1 MIYNR
6 CMWLLAIKFV
16 FIYFCVLKAPLK
28 STICV
33 TLSKQRRKKTYAI
46 IKEVIKNLS
55 TFSCEK
61 LLFNTVNN
69 TCTFLLITL
78 MKYLRTQWEKILSL
92 HGLMTLYPQLLYQI
106 LLECNTKRLINEAHF
121 ISNPTIPSKKKK
133 REEEKIYIKACLFFF
148 YISHFHSRSH
158 NETFRISF
166 LYFSPLYKANNTRKA
181 FTCSKKNS
189 FLITFSCLYV

>member
-1 MIYNR
+1 VTAGNKICFYLFL
-6 CMWLLAIKFV
+6 CSQ
-16 FIYFCVLKAPLK
+16 
-28 STICV
+28 STIEVDNLCNSFK
-33 TLSKQRRKKTYAI
+33 TKKKKTYAI
-46 IKEVIKNLS
+46 IIEVIKNLS